1 VDFIVS
7 GNLRERVS
15 SIQANMR
22 RLPQQIQLIAEEA
35 IDRSEDEILD
45 ILGFEPPTSQFA
57 YGEFPWTSEAQRIAV
72 MIKLK
77 GQKYKRKG
85 KKPRGW
91 KVYGV
96 KTANGATIYVT
107 NENPVAKYLYGKF
120 DSVKPQQKFHHIIG
134 WTTAS
139 ANRDRVFSIL
149 ITNTRKVL
157 SEQAIQLFFG

>member
-1 VDFIVS
+1 
-7 GNLRERVS
+7 
-15 SIQANMR
+15 MR
-22 RLPQQIQLIAEEA
+22 RLPEQIALIAEEA

-45 ILGFEPPTSQFA
+45 IFGFEPPTSQFA
-57 YGEFPWTSEAQRIAV
+57 YGEFPWTSDAQRIAV

-85 KKPRGW
+85 RKPRGW

-96 KTANGATIYVT
+96 KTANGATIYVN
-107 NENPVAKYLYGKF
+107 NENPVAKYLHGTF
-120 DSVKPQQKFHHIIG
+120 NTFKPQQKFHNVIG

-139 ANRDRVFSIL
+139 ANRDRVLSIL